1 MTTLTQ
7 MREAAALLQPD
18 DPVRKALIWAD
29 IDRARAKHN
38 TSGQK
43 PDDTVDFLRGMMGMK

>member
-7 MREAAALLQPD
+7 MREAAALLPAD
-18 DPVRKALIWAD
+18 EPVRKALIWAD

>member
-18 DPVRKALIWAD
+18 DPVHKALIWAD
-29 IDRARAKHN
+29 MELAAQVSSRMPRPSASQRW
-38 TSGQK
+38 
-43 PDDTVDFLRGMMGMK
+43 

>member
-7 MREAAALLQPD
+7 MREAAALLPAD
-18 DPVRKALIWAD
+18 DPVHKALILAD